1 MIFQNGAGKTY
12 AVAVDTE
19 FLEPAP
25 PADGILLLPI
35 DWTKLANYFAPA
47 TVASV
52 VEYALAKLRWITV
65 PDQHSI
71 VDAFLAQEQK
81 RTLQRKAEADLE
93 KASVPKPST
102 SPAGSP
108 ASQWTWTGQSASGQA
123 AEDLRSLIVRHYKDG
138 AFRAYG
144 MRVDYWQI
152 LSEAKAHA
160 GSSIRVEDA
169 VADWKHRYKLG
180 ANDTTIWRVL
190 THARAVALRPAK

>member
-1 MIFQNGAGKTY
+1 VLGLRTASY
-12 AVAVDTE
+12 CTE
-19 FLEPAP
+19 NEGTP
-25 PADGILLLPI
+25 
-35 DWTKLANYFAPA
+35 
-47 TVASV
+47 
-52 VEYALAKLRWITV
+52 
-65 PDQHSI
+65 
-71 VDAFLAQEQK
+71 FLAQEQE

-93 KASVPKPST
+93 KASVPKPSNG
-102 SPAGSP
+102 PAGSP

-180 ANDTTIWRVL
+180 DNDTTIWRVL